1 MALFQIKK
9 QAQDRK
15 PLTLHELVH
24 CNNPYT
30 WAEPPRPSRK
40 RLLTTQKPRNNTK
53 TLLADWIR

>member
-24 CNNPYT
+24 CNNPYI
-30 WAEPPRPSRK
+30 WAEPPRLNHK
-40 RLLTTQKPRNNTK
+40 TLLTTQKANKNTK
-53 TLLADWIR
+53 TLLSDWSR